1 MGELSDWKPD
11 LIRGMGKRKLIH
23 VLLCVAAAVV
33 CLAGCGGNTED
44 DGTNHEGKGSDAV
57 TESTL
62 EEDDTT
68 LKGNDINV
76 VDDSGTD
83 NTDGSDGT
91 GNGQDDN
98 DSSVANNDSLA
109 ADSDDPAENSAK
121 DRWKGAGISVL
132 GDSISTFDGWIPGNC
147 VVFYPLYGEVTDV
160 SETWWHQVIEE
171 AEMELCTNNSSAGC
185 TCTGDSTSIDD
196 PAYACSGG
204 RISMLMGS
212 GGRLPELIL
221 VYLGTNDLLKGIPL
235 GDNDG
240 TRLVEEGEID
250 NFSDA
255 YSLILD
261 KLASEYPT
269 AQVYCCTLAQV
280 GDWGTEQPFVTF
292 ENHLGLTAA
301 DYSESIRTVAAGKGV
316 PVIDLYNCGIEIDNL
331 QQMSSDGV
339 HLTPDGMK
347 LVKEAVL
354 KAILSDD
361 SGE

>member
-1 MGELSDWKPD
+1 MAK
-11 LIRGMGKRKLIH
+11 KRFYNM
-23 VLLCVAAAVV
+23 LLCIGAAAL
-33 CLAGCGGNTED
+33 CLTGCGGNAED
-44 DGTNHEGKGSDAV
+44 NGTDLTVKNGGVMAENESVNH
-57 TESTL
+57 
-62 EEDDTT
+62 
-68 LKGNDINV
+68 DINV
-76 VDDSGTD
+76 GKSQPTEDGTD
-83 NTDGSDGT
+83 EIVNGVVNDDPLGADDGSGAFEADGAGT
-91 GNGQDDN
+91 PDI
-98 DSSVANNDSLA
+98 
-109 ADSDDPAENSAK
+109 AENAAK
-121 DRWKGAGISVL
+121 DRWKGAGVSIL
-132 GDSISTFDGWIPGNC
+132 GDSISTFDGWIPGEC

-160 SETWWHQVIEE
+160 SDTWWYQVIEE
-171 AEMELCTNNSSAGC
+171 AELELCTNNSSAGC
-185 TCTGDSTSIDD
+185 TCAGDSLSIDD

-204 RISMLMGS
+204 RISMLMGK

-301 DYSESIRTVAAGKGV
+301 DYSETIRTVAAGKGV

-339 HLTPDGMK
+339 HLTPTGMEF
-347 LVKEAVL
+347 VKKAVL
-354 KAILSDD
+354 TGI
-361 SGE
+361 SGTW